1 MTTTGS
7 TPAPSALDGSA
18 LCFECGLCCDGTLF
32 PSLVVHIPERD
43 FAVSLGLPV
52 REDPDGGFVAP
63 LPCSAFV
70 DGCCSLYEVGRPMT
84 CASYECGVLT
94 EYTAGHVG
102 RAASRAVIGLM
113 RSVAHDLEVEMGL
126 APGTYTME
134 AMARFLT
141 EHQPWGAP
149 ERYRR
154 FLIAFHQFDTVGLEH
169 FGRTARPDE
178 VRASAAGARLA
189 AVAGP

>member
-1 MTTTGS
+1 MAGSSHRCPARRSSTG
-7 TPAPSALDGSA
+7 AAR
-18 LCFECGLCCDGTLF
+18 
-32 PSLVVHIPERD
+32 SLR
-43 FAVSLGLPV
+43 
-52 REDPDGGFVAP
+52 
-63 LPCSAFV
+63 
-70 DGCCSLYEVGRPMT
+70 GRPPHDLRVAT
-84 CASYECGVLT
+84 SCGVLT

-102 RAASRAVIGLM
+102 RADSRAVIGPM

-134 AMARFLT
+134 ALAQFLT

-154 FLIAFHQFDTVGLEH
+154 FLVAFHQFDTVGLEH